1 MTRDDVGATRAT
13 VLETIGQQALGFR
26 SRSFTSSTAA
36 AAKRVIVDWFAVTC
50 GGADGVVAT
59 ALTAAA
65 RESGGP
71 CRLLGTAVRTGAPLA
86 ALVNG
91 TAAHTL
97 ELDDIYA
104 PGTFH
109 PGAPV
114 IAAAFALAEARGV
127 SGRDFLRAVISG
139 YEVGNRIA
147 TDLGPAHYRIFH
159 TTGTAGAL
167 GAAAAGADILQ
178 LSPNQTMH
186 ALAIAGT
193 LAAGLQQT
201 FRSDAVA
208 KPLHAGNA
216 AHAGVV
222 AALAAQGGAT
232 GALDVLDGEI
242 GLAYA
247 MAANTDWSASRAAWA
262 STMLIESMTMKAYPC
277 CGHTFAAID
286 AAGLL
291 RDEISSLDEIERI
304 DVETYQVAIETAG
317 IARPVT
323 PAEAKFSIAF
333 TVATMLVHGGVDL
346 ASFAQSRVDDP
357 EITAL
362 LGRVHPNA
370 TAEFTGPFP
379 QRRGARVAIHLVN
392 GRSLEVAVP
401 DRFGS
406 PENPMT
412 QEQLER
418 KFRDLVAR
426 SSVQTDAD
434 VLLHQLMNIEDVEA
448 LRALAV

>member
-1 MTRDDVGATRAT
+1 MTT
-13 VLETIGQQALGFR
+13 
-26 SRSFTSSTAA
+26 TSLPSTALELIAREATAFRARPLPDEAVA
-36 AAKRVIVDWFAVTC
+36 AAKRVIIDWFAVTV
-50 GGADGVVAT
+50 GGADGVVAA
-59 ALTAAA
+59 ALSAAVPA
-65 RESGGP
+65 SSGP
-71 CRLLGTAVRTGAPLA
+71 CRLLGTGVSTAAPMA

-109 PGAPV
+109 PGAPI
-114 IAAAFALAEARGV
+114 IAAAFALGEARGA
-127 SGRDFLRAVISG
+127 SGSDFLRAVIAG

-147 TDLGPAHYRIFH
+147 TDLGPSHYRLFH

-167 GAAAAGADILQ
+167 SAAAAGADILN
-178 LSPNQTMH
+178 LSLAQTTH

-232 GALDVLDGEI
+232 GALDLLDGEI
-242 GLAYA
+242 GLGYA
-247 MAANTDWSASRAAWA
+247 MAAKTDWSATRGAW
-262 STMLIESMTMKAYPC
+262 SDHLLVESMTMKAYPC

-291 RDEISSLDEIERI
+291 RPEISSLDDIERI
-304 DVETYQVAIETAG
+304 EVETYQVAIETAG

-346 ASFAQSRVDDP
+346 GSFTDARVEEP
-357 EITAL
+357 AITSL
-362 LGRVHPNA
+362 LGRVHPRS

-379 QRRGARVAIHLVN
+379 AHRGARVVIHLVD
-392 GRSLEVAVP
+392 GTSREVAVP
-401 DRFGS
+401 NRFGS
-406 PENPMT
+406 PQNPMSP
-412 QEQLER
+412 EQLER
-418 KFRDLVAR
+418 KFLDLVAR
-426 SSVQTDAD
+426 SRTPIDATA
-434 VLLHQLMNIEDVEA
+434 LLEHLMNLEDVGSLEA
-448 LRALAV
+448 LV

>member
-1 MTRDDVGATRAT
+1 MTTAERPSTALQVVAHEAHAFRARPLAETTVSAATR
-13 VLETIGQQALGFR
+13 V
-26 SRSFTSSTAA
+26 
-36 AAKRVIVDWFAVTC
+36 VVDWFAVTC
-50 GGADGVVAT
+50 GGADGVVAS
-59 ALTAAA
+59 ALAAA
-65 RESGGP
+65 ADGSPGSSRI
-71 CRLLGTAVRTGAPLA
+71 LGTSLSTAAPLA

-114 IAAAFALAEARGV
+114 IAAAFALGEAQGV
-127 SGRDFLRAVISG
+127 SGTRFLRAVIAG

-147 TDLGPAHYRIFH
+147 TDLGPTHYRLFH

-167 GAAAAGADILQ
+167 GAAAAGADILD
-178 LSPNQTMH
+178 LSLEQTTH

-216 AHAGVV
+216 AHAGVI

-232 GALDVLDGEI
+232 GALDILDGEI
-242 GLAYA
+242 GMGNA
-247 MAANTDWSASRAAWA
+247 MSDGTVWNATRDTWGAHL
-262 STMLIESMTMKAYPC
+262 LIESMTMKAYPC

-286 AAGLL
+286 GAGLL
-291 RDEISSLDEIERI
+291 REDIANLDDIERI
-304 DVETYQVAIETAG
+304 EVETYQVAIETAG

-346 ASFAQSRVDDP
+346 ASFTEARVTDP
-357 EITAL
+357 AITEL
-362 LGRVHPNA
+362 LGRVHPKA
-370 TAEFTGPFP
+370 TAEFTDPFP
-379 QRRGARVAIHLVN
+379 RRRGARVAIHLVD
-392 GRSLEVAVP
+392 GTTLEVAVP

-406 PENPMT
+406 PENPMSP
-412 QEQLER
+412 EQLER

-426 SSVQTDAD
+426 SRTPIDAE
-434 VLLHQLMNIEDVEA
+434 VLLDQLMHLADVEA
-448 LRALAV
+448 LRMLVV

>member
-1 MTRDDVGATRAT
+1 MTTDSGHRTALESIAREATA
-13 VLETIGQQALGFR
+13 FR
-26 SRSFTSSTAA
+26 TRPLTDEAIA
-36 AAKRVIVDWFAVTC
+36 AAKRVIIDWFAVTV
-50 GGADGVVAT
+50 GGADGVVAA
-59 ALTAAA
+59 ALSAAVPA
-65 RESGGP
+65 SNGP
-71 CRLLGTAVRTGAPLA
+71 CRLLGTGVFTTAPMA

-114 IAAAFALAEARGV
+114 IAAAFALGEAGGA
-127 SGRDFLRAVISG
+127 SGSDLLRAVIAG

-147 TDLGPAHYRIFH
+147 TDLGPSHYRLFH

-167 GAAAAGADILQ
+167 GAAAAGADMLN
-178 LSPNQTMH
+178 LSLAQTTH

-216 AHAGVV
+216 AHAGVI

-232 GALDVLDGEI
+232 GALDLLDGEI
-242 GLAYA
+242 GLGHA
-247 MAANTDWSASRAAWA
+247 MAATTDWSATRGAW
-262 STMLIESMTMKAYPC
+262 SDRLLVESMTMKAYPC

-291 RDEISSLDEIERI
+291 RPDIASLDDIERI
-304 DVETYQVAIETAG
+304 EVETYQVAVETAG

-346 ASFAQSRVDDP
+346 ASFTDARVEEP
-357 EITAL
+357 AITRL
-362 LGRVHPNA
+362 LGRVHPRA
-370 TAEFTGPFP
+370 TAEFTDPFP
-379 QRRGARVAIHLVN
+379 AHRGARVVIHLVD
-392 GRSLEVAVP
+392 GTSREVAVP
-401 DRFGS
+401 NRFGS
-406 PENPMT
+406 PQNPMSP
-412 QEQLER
+412 EQLER
-418 KFRDLVAR
+418 KFLDLVAR
-426 SSVQTDAD
+426 SRAPMDAT
-434 VLLHQLMNIEDVEA
+434 VLLQRLMHLEEVVTLEV
-448 LRALAV
+448 LT